1 MGWNAF
7 CETNYCDTSIWLVSI
22 HIYGL
27 PLPKYPHDINMWI
40 DRSSLFLCR
49 SLFQKLLNHISIL
62 KSYIQFIDSSFS
74 NFLLA
79 ITLAPSCSFFHN
91 LILKN
96 STTSCNPR
104 DMWTYYFLSVTSYN
118 VSTWCKFQPPIAT
131 IITNLMICQIDIY
144 GLQISPM

>member
-1 MGWNAF
+1 
-7 CETNYCDTSIWLVSI
+7 
-22 HIYGL
+22 
-27 PLPKYPHDINMWI
+27 
-40 DRSSLFLCR
+40 
-49 SLFQKLLNHISIL
+49 
-62 KSYIQFIDSSFS
+62 
-74 NFLLA
+74 LA